1 VASILNK
8 KTGWQVRVHTKA
20 GNLTVEWPENGRLK
34 LTSTAN
40 IVAEGNY
47 LEA

>member
-1 VASILNK
+1 
-8 KTGWQVRVHTKA
+8 VRAKA
-20 GNLTVEWPENGRLK
+20 GTLIVEWQQNGRLK